1 MYNDT
6 AAREAFGSALAAAS
20 HLQDQSEELC
30 GQTRALVIIITALAT
45 LFVVLRFLGRY
56 KHGMYIGADDW
67 TCLLALVL
75 LYVNFAVHLVLISMG
90 VGMHTSGM
98 TVDHIESLSKVL
110 FAGELLYVTSINTYK
125 ISLLFFY
132 WRTFPVRLMKIGGLL
147 LGIFSVLW
155 TFTAVFVISLQ
166 CLPVSK
172 VWQPWAEG
180 VCTEL
185 LHTEPAMASL
195 NIACDIAILCLP
207 LRPVLGLK
215 INTAQKS
222 FVIGTFLL
230 GSYVCFTSCYRLAMF
245 FKFDPNDPTYTL
257 AEAQAWDVVEMASG
271 IISAC
276 LPTLGP
282 ILKTMTNSFLTH
294 TRLSRRMSA
303 IGPARSSHG
312 PKHDLNLVTIGGSGG
327 SSCMSPRSPH
337 WSMHDKYG
345 AIDDADDEGVAGMQY
360 APPQHPPPPHPPPTP
375 PTADILVTREVA
387 VLMRKGASVSIARSF
402 EDEAPLRK
410 QRKSSLY

>member
-6 AAREAFGSALAAAS
+6 AAREGFGAALTAAS
-20 HLQDQSEELC
+20 HLQNQSEELRD
-30 GQTRALVIIITALAT
+30 QPRALIIIITALAT
-45 LFVVLRFLGRY
+45 LFVGLRFLGRY

-75 LYVNFAVHLVLISMG
+75 LYVNFVVHL
-90 VGMHTSGM
+90 
-98 TVDHIESLSKVL
+98 VL

-132 WRTFPVRLMKIGGLL
+132 WRTFPVRLMKIGGLV
-147 LGIFSVLW
+147 LGLFSVLW
-155 TFTAVFVISLQ
+155 TFTAVFVIVFQ
-166 CLPVSK
+166 CIPISK
-172 VWQPWAEG
+172 AWKPWAEG
-180 VCTEL
+180 VCTDL
-185 LHTEPAMASL
+185 LHTEPAMASM
-195 NIACDIAILCLP
+195 NIVCDIAILCLP
-207 LRPVLGLK
+207 LQPVLSLK
-215 INTAQKS
+215 INSAQKA

-282 ILKTMTNSFLTH
+282 ILKTVTNSLLTNA
-294 TRLSRRMSA
+294 RLSRRMSA
-303 IGPARSSHG
+303 MGPARSHGG

-345 AIDDADDEGVAGMQY
+345 AIDDDDDADNEEVAGMRY
-360 APPQHPPPPHPPPTP
+360 ASPPHHHSQHPQHPPSAAS
-375 PTADILVTREVA
+375 PTADILGTREVA
-387 VLMRKGASVSIARSF
+387 VSVWKGASMSIDRPL

-410 QRKSSLY
+410 HRKSSLY